1 MKPKGQAARFG
12 QYWTNGTWSWTGD
25 KEHQLWF
32 PYAAPPPRIGK
43 EAPNRWAAKQPIE
56 TPPFAYRLAF
66 MVAGWRPVSKAE
78 KVEARELFR
87 RRNTVHRVN
96 KEPEPDLDNLRYS
109 PPRQGLA
116 LEDYASGVC
125 WLEARSGLVK
135 RHGVWTQMGRPIAGE
150 EWASRGYTVS
160 SLPDGLMLSREE
172 RELLAR
178 ILAKSPGRKR
188 GRPLIGE
195 QPLNALQRKRRER
208 AKAKALL
215 PRESTEPGAVSL
227 PLGAVPGPNF
237 IVKRNN
243 MLLDRM
249 NKMEAQQD
257 AMWGFLERLAR
268 QFDEV
273 IARLDKDPDRMI
285 TSEEF
290 RILTAMGFLGHR
302 MKSELH

>member
-1 MKPKGQAARFG
+1 MKPNKGQAARFG

-43 EAPNRWAAKQPIE
+43 GAPNRWAAKQPIE
-56 TPPFAYRLAF
+56 TPPFEYRLAF
-66 MVAGWRPVSKAE
+66 MVAGWRPVSQAE
-78 KVEARELFR
+78 EVEARELFR

-116 LEDYASGVC
+116 LEDYASGVYG
-125 WLEARSGLVK
+125 LEARSGLVK
-135 RHGVWTQMGRPIAGE
+135 RHGVWTQMRRPIAGE
-150 EWASRGYTVS
+150 EWESRGYTVN

-208 AKAKALL
+208 AKAKTLL
-215 PRESTEPGAVSL
+215 PRERNEPGAVVSV
-227 PLGAVPGPNF
+227 PLGHAAPGVHF

-243 MLLDRM
+243 MFLEKMARQQQEFLDRLSKLLDRL
-249 NKMEAQQD
+249 ESAQPDYIMKWDELEILAD
-257 AMWGFLERLAR
+257 AA
-268 QFDEV
+268 
-273 IARLDKDPDRMI
+273 AAYDRKV
-285 TSEEF
+285 
-290 RILTAMGFLGHR
+290 H
-302 MKSELH
+302 